1 MVNLVMVMMA
11 MMTMMSTTSAV
22 HSVSGIP
29 PAAACPPASH
39 HEDDDGFH
47 DNELD
52 RRTGTPTEKSRKIR
66 YKFAAHWYVGG
77 FPTTPLSLITGSF

>member
-52 RRTGTPTEKSRKIR
+52 RRTGTPTEKSRKI
-66 YKFAAHWYVGG
+66 KDINLLHIVLGVA
-77 FPTTPLSLITGSF
+77 SLTRHYP

>member
-1 MVNLVMVMMA
+1 MANLVMVMMA

-47 DNELD
+47 DNNLE
-52 RRTGTPTEKSRKIR
+52 RRTGTPTAKSQKIKGINLLHIGMWVDSQPHH
-66 YKFAAHWYVGG
+66 Y
-77 FPTTPLSLITGSF
+77 P

>member
-1 MVNLVMVMMA
+1 MVNFVMVMMA

-47 DNELD
+47 DNELV
-52 RRTGTPTEKSRKIR
+52 RRTGTPTEKSRKMKDINLL
-66 YKFAAHWYVGG
+66 HVGIG
-77 FPTTPLSLITGSF
+77 VASLPHHYP